1 MLYRKNIIDTDY
13 VDMCSLVVIIESLK
27 FCFIR
32 RLGMRKK
39 INLFISFFVIFILMS
54 TFHGEA
60 FSQSLEIKQIS
71 EAYIGQPVT
80 FEAVGEIAQSDDVN
94 FEWAFSDNVTSI
106 MIGKGGRS
114 SSFTVLNT
122 SPVALSLKALSENGE
137 AISEAFLAIKV
148 NEVKVDINLKP
159 AKMLQIWNPKIHKEE
174 EAKEFAVNQKFSF
187 EVSLFPELKE
197 KLNYKWKTS
206 EKVSFEL
213 SENGKEI
220 TIWREEPGIC
230 SIEVEVTNRSGVL
243 LGKGVA
249 FEDVIIPIS
258 TIEQSQS
265 RKKAWE
271 TWSEALKMWNSSGY
285 MNVESYEKA
294 LELAFE
300 ALKINDDDYEIVDG
314 TEKMKTDND
323 FIQRSKLYAL
333 EGDSFRENKKWTES
347 LLSYRRSLA
356 AWRFSEVEN
365 AISEVE
371 ETVKSIRLDREKASW
386 VRDMAKAYEEEKR
399 YEDAMRAYEESLL
412 FDRQE
417 EAVKG
422 IERVD
427 SLYKNL
433 QMAAELNN
441 EAENMIL
448 TGNYAGAM
456 DKFKESLALIN
467 DEEIKQKYKNIDN
480 LISGLKARALQLRR
494 EGNEHARRGRNAEAL
509 ASYVESMRLW
519 MEPAAEDLV
528 KKFEEIVPADKR
540 LPESV
545 ADIPVAERN
554 AEAVR
559 LLNAGSDF
567 YRAGNYNEAL
577 NRYKRSYEI
586 EEDQQLKDWIERIEG
601 NMRAQA
607 SIDESNRLI
616 RQGNAL
622 YSIRRYDEALKNYR
636 ASVEL
641 YPNKEVEDF
650 IKHIEEILFN
660 H

>member
-1 MLYRKNIIDTDY
+1 
-13 VDMCSLVVIIESLK
+13 
-27 FCFIR
+27 
-32 RLGMRKK
+32 MRKK